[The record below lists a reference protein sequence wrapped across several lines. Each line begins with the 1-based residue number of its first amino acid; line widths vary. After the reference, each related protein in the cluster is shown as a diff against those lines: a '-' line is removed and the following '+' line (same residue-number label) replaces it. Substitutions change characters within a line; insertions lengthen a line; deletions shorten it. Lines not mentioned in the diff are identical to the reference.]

1 MSTAANKALARRV
14 FEEVLNARNMAAL
27 DQLAAADYEEH
38 NHLPGQRT
46 GLDGLR
52 DRYTMVLNGL
62 DPHFTIEDV
71 IAEGDRVVLRWTNS
85 GRHVAEFLG
94 MPPTGKSFTIGGIE
108 IWRVKDGKLAEH
120 WDMVDVFGQLQQ
132 LCLLPQP
139 EGAPA

>member
-1 MSTAANKALARRV
+1 MSTAVNKALARRV
-14 FEEVLNARNMAAL
+14 FEEVLNARNIAAL

-38 NHLPGQRT
+38 NPLPGQRT

-85 GRHVAEFLG
+85 GTHVAEFLG

-132 LCLLPQP
+132 LGLLPQP

>member
-1 MSTAANKALARRV
+1 MSIDSNKAIARRV
-14 FEEVLNARNMAAL
+14 FDEVLSRRNLAAL
-27 DQLAAADYEEH
+27 DELATADYVEH
-38 NHLPGQRT
+38 NPLPGQRT
-46 GLDGLR
+46 GLDGLK

-85 GRHVAEFLG
+85 GTHVAEFLG

-108 IWRVKDGKLAEH
+108 IWRVQDGKLAEH

-132 LCLLPQP
+132 LGLLPQP
-139 EGAPA
+139 EGASA

>member
-38 NHLPGQRT
+38 NPLPGQRT

-132 LCLLPQP
+132 LGLLPQP